1 VRERLTSRAVPA
13 IVVLVPTNGT
23 KKLLALGALCV
34 VALTS
39 ASAALASG
47 GATIAAA
54 PVVKAGV
61 AETGDTRVQATGN
74 GSIGS
79 DLSPGCWTDVQ
90 YWRLPL
96 VAGDQ
101 IVVKGTAT
109 PPAYHFQVGLF
120 PAGTTD
126 KNINSK
132 VAAVSPFPTRGTI
145 RFNAAKSGTYALVFG
160 PGCYDSAEGP
170 YTFTVSVTKKH

>member
-1 VRERLTSRAVPA
+1 M
-13 IVVLVPTNGT
+13 PTNGT
-23 KKLLALGALCV
+23 KRLLAPAALCA
-34 VALTS
+34 VALTTGG
-39 ASAALASG
+39 AALAAG
-47 GATIAAA
+47 GATISGA
-54 PVVKAGV
+54 PIVKAGA
-61 AETGDTRVQATGN
+61 AESGDTRVQATGD

-109 PPAYHFQVGLF
+109 SPAYHFQVGLF

-132 VAAVSPFPTRGTI
+132 VAAVSVFPTRGTI
-145 RFNAAKSGTYALVFG
+145 RFNASKTGMYALVFG

-170 YTFTVSVTKKH
+170 YNFTVSVTKKH